1 LYLFCITIIFGFFSK
16 TMPET
21 GVSRLVGVKLD
32 EVEEV

>member
-1 LYLFCITIIFGFFSK
+1 LYSNHFWFFSK

-32 EVEEV
+32 EVGEV

>member
-1 LYLFCITIIFGFFSK
+1 LYNNHFWFFSK

>member
-1 LYLFCITIIFGFFSK
+1 LYNNHFWVFSK